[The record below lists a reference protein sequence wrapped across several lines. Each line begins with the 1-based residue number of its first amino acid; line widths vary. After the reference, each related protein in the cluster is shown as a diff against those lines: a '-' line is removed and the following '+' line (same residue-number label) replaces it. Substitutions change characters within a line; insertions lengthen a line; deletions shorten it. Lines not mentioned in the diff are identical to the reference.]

1 MRTSPKE
8 SVRPNGVGPAL
19 ATAVALLTLR
29 RLAVSTQ
36 PSRAAVLDGADP
48 ADVAEVLETM
58 VLALLTVFPD
68 DGEELLQR
76 LGVLAAGWRYGCDAD
91 G

>member
-1 MRTSPKE
+1 
-8 SVRPNGVGPAL
+8 
-19 ATAVALLTLR
+19 
-29 RLAVSTQ
+29 
-36 PSRAAVLDGADP
+36 
-48 ADVAEVLETM
+48 M

>member
-29 RLAVSTQ
+29 RPAVSTQ
-36 PSRAAVLDGADP
+36 PSRATVLDGADP
-48 ADVAEVLETM
+48 EDVAEVLETM
-58 VLALLTVFPD
+58 VLALLTLFPD
-68 DGEELLQR
+68 GGEELLQR
-76 LGVLAAGWRYGCDAD
+76 LGLLAAGWQYGGD
-91 G
+91 GG